1 MREIK
6 RNVEIAGQLVK
17 EPLPVNVTQIQYRE
31 DTIPGGIST
40 NLSSACSPPPPPASI
55 MMTQLHVFHTL
66 ALGSSQLP
74 PLHTM
79 VVPHS
84 THREQGNTLRSLRQG
99 RILVSEGTVLLR
111 VQNLQ
116 EGSSWVTLETLLL
129 ERERKRER
137 GGELTPWS
145 VFFTELD

>member
-1 MREIK
+1 MSPRYSTGK
-6 RNVEIAGQLVK
+6 
-17 EPLPVNVTQIQYRE
+17 IQYQ
-31 DTIPGGIST
+31 GMFQ
-40 NLSSACSPPPPPASI
+40 LSLIRPLSPPPLPTTLLGFHHDDTTACLP
-55 MMTQLHVFHTL
+55 VFHTL

-137 GGELTPWS
+137 GRELTSWS